1 MGCSEL
7 PHLCCLPSDD
17 VSQVNE
23 WARQKQHKFKVTGI
37 MVTHRI
43 DYTNFG
49 DYTDSVLLDA
59 LTN

>member
-1 MGCSEL
+1 MNRHISAACPL
-7 PHLCCLPSDD
+7 